1 MTQYNTPSV
10 PTYWSDSRNT
20 HPAVAMAIHAIADSS
35 RPADDIWE
43 EPTIAEFD
51 HVIMAVGHYVD
62 RGIFNQMNQF
72 WWGDLQVKI

>member
-1 MTQYNTPSV
+1 
-10 PTYWSDSRNT
+10 
-20 HPAVAMAIHAIADSS
+20 MAIHAIADSS
-35 RPADDIWE
+35 RTADDIWE

-72 WWGDLQVKI
+72 WWGDLQLKI

>member
-1 MTQYNTPSV
+1 MSQYETPKV
-10 PTYWSDSRNT
+10 PANWYNSRNT
-20 HPAVAMAIHAIADSS
+20 CPAVAMAIHAIADSS
-35 RPADDIWE
+35 RTADDIWE